1 MKKYQSVI
9 TFFAMAPKTL
19 LIQAFIV
26 D

>member
-19 LIQAFIV
+19 LIQASIV